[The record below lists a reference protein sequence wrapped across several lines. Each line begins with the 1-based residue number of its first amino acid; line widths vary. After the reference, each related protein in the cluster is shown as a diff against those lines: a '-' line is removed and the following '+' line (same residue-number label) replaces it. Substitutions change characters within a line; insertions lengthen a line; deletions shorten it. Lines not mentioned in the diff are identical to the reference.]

1 MSYKRL
7 QEEQEETKELETVKF
22 EKEGTDKQLAPESPT
37 KGNYHNQTLVA
48 FGSNKGGKEGEEEG
62 SGVELLDTKLLD
74 EEDREDLPHS
84 PDYDSEPERLV
95 FIQEQLEEDRTL
107 VRKET
112 KTYRFIR
119 RALGVGA
126 FVMLFA
132 FLATAIVLIAIS
144 PKCSGPELPWWKT
157 TVIYQCYPRSFQDS
171 DGDGNG
177 DLNGIRSR
185 IDHFVDIGI
194 KAVWLNPIFTSPQKD
209 NGYDIANYTDI
220 DPLFGT
226 LEEFKALLRDLHD
239 NGIHLLMDLVPNH
252 TSDEHPW
259 FLESASSMTNAK
271 RDWYIWAD
279 GKENGEPPNNWI
291 SVFGGS
297 AWTYCNNTGQ
307 YYLHQFS
314 EFQPDLNYRNPEVVR
329 AIDKV
334 IKFWLDM
341 GVDGFRVDAVKS
353 LLEDPELQDEPINPD
368 ATTNDSS
375 SYDFL
380 IHNQTTDYPG
390 IHNITRHWRSLLDS
404 YSTSS
409 SERFMVGE
417 AYGPVETVMLYY
429 GENNNEFNFPF
440 NFFLLENTEW
450 TGIAVS
456 QTVNKWLD
464 NMPNETWPN
473 WVLGNHD
480 NPRIASK
487 AGVYLARALN
497 VLLLTLPGTPTTYYG
512 EEILMTNVYVPQNK
526 TRDLYEDRDKERT
539 PMQWNVSRNAGFTSN
554 STPWLPVADNYTLY
568 NVDTEMENNSTML
581 VLYKTLVELRS
592 NNVAFQ
598 YINYECVVNSTDILA
613 YRRYHDNNS
622 DHFLVVINFSQQPT
636 TATFDVPFVDPQI
649 VLSSNLNRTG
659 AVNLNSVNLLQGEAL
674 VIRGRW
680 DACA

>member
-7 QEEQEETKELETVKF
+7 QEEQEEIKELETVKF
-22 EKEGTDKQLAPESPT
+22 EKEGTDKQLAPDSPT
-37 KGNYHNQTLVA
+37 KGKYRNQTLVA
-48 FGSNKGGKEGEEEG
+48 FGSNEGGKEGEEEG
-62 SGVELLDTKLLD
+62 PGVELLDTKLLD
-74 EEDREDLPHS
+74 EGDREDLPQT

-95 FIQEQLEEDRTL
+95 FIQEQLEDRTRI
-107 VRKET
+107 RKET

-126 FVMLFA
+126 FMMLFA

-194 KAVWLNPIFTSPQKD
+194 KTVWLNPIFTSPQKD

-226 LEEFKALLRDLHD
+226 LEEFKALLQDLHD

-259 FLESASSMTNAK
+259 FLESASSITNAK

-279 GKENGEPPNNWI
+279 GKKNGEPPNNWI

-297 AWTYCNNTGQ
+297 AWTYSNNTGQ

-329 AIDKV
+329 AIDEV

-341 GVDGFRVDAVKS
+341 GVDGFRVDAVKF

-380 IHNQTTDYPG
+380 IHNLTTDYPG

-409 SERFMVGE
+409 NERFMVGE
-417 AYGPVETVMLYY
+417 VYDPVESIMLYY

-464 NMPNETWPN
+464 NMPNGAWPN

-487 AGVYLARALN
+487 AGVYLARLLN

-512 EEILMTNVYVPQNK
+512 EEILMTNVYVPPNK
-526 TRDLYEDRDKERT
+526 RRDLYEDRDKERT

-592 NNVAFQ
+592 NNIAFQ
-598 YINYECVVNSTDILA
+598 YANYEGVLNSTDILA

-622 DHFLVVINFSQQPT
+622 DHFLIVMNFSQQPT
-636 TATFDVPFVDPQI
+636 TATFDVPFVNPQI

-659 AVNLNSVNLLQGEAL
+659 AVNLSSVNLLQGEAL

>member
-22 EKEGTDKQLAPESPT
+22 EKEGTDKQLAPDSPT

-48 FGSNKGGKEGEEEG
+48 FGSNEGGKKGEEEG
-62 SGVELLDTKLLD
+62 LGVELLDTKLLD

-95 FIQEQLEEDRTL
+95 FIQEQLEDRTL

-259 FLESASSMTNAK
+259 FLESASSITNAK

-279 GKENGEPPNNWI
+279 GKENGDPPNNWI

-341 GVDGFRVDAVKS
+341 GVDGFRVDAIKF
-353 LLEDPELQDEPINPD
+353 LLEDPELQDEPTNPD

-526 TRDLYEDRDKERT
+526 SRDLYADRDEERT

-581 VLYKTLVELRS
+581 ILYKTLVELRS

-598 YINYECVVNSTDILA
+598 YTNYECVVNSTDILA
-613 YRRYHDNNS
+613 YHRYHDNNS
-622 DHFLVVINFSQQPT
+622 DHFLVVVNFSQQPT

-649 VLSSNLNRTG
+649 VLSTNLNRTG